1 MMIAAVSLGRFR
13 ARQIGFAFFAM
24 DDSRRHIAQ
33 LLSGPVRRLRREV
46 PRPFSLLWS
55 ECDGLENRYQR
66 YRAPVLQETI
76 SACSKLQHSLESW
89 AGDAVPTTY
98 RRQKNQES

>member
-66 YRAPVLQETI
+66 YREGCYMDRSCAHSELPV
-76 SACSKLQHSLESW
+76 SS
-89 AGDAVPTTY
+89 
-98 RRQKNQES
+98 